1 MIVTL
6 CGNPVNDS
14 DCMMCLQMKDCRD
27 VRETICRG
35 CIREGKCP
43 GDFRHKKV
51 SDGMCRGRELEST
64 QMRTSEKDER
74 DEWIE
79 ASLKDFTRLNGKGF

>member
-6 CGNPVNDS
+6 CGNPVTEA
-14 DCMMCLQMKDCRD
+14 DCGYCLQSKDCRE

-43 GDFRHKKV
+43 EDFRHKKV
-51 SDGMCRGRELEST
+51 SDGMCRGRELEIST
-64 QMRTSEKDER
+64 QMRTVDE
-74 DEWIE
+74 I
-79 ASLKDFTRLNGKGF
+79 TRLHGKGF

>member
-6 CGNPVNDS
+6 CGNPTNDA
-14 DCMMCLQMKDCRD
+14 DCSYCLQSKDCRE

-43 GDFRHKKV
+43 EDFRHKKV
-51 SDGMCRGRELEST
+51 SDGMCRGRELETT
-64 QMRTSEKDER
+64 QMRTVEE
-74 DEWIE
+74 I
-79 ASLKDFTRLNGKGF
+79 TRLHGKGF